1 MFSAITFYWGSDANL
16 YKYAK
21 ETSLYTDNIIIGYVD
36 LFNKVPKIDGLNI
49 IPFSHDFILKNGHA
63 EILNQLDSV
72 SKYDWTFH
80 AAVGKKI
87 TDFNYNMLD
96 CPSHIAGFASTEK
109 DLGGAWSNL
118 HNKQKAKWEKVVH
131 EVIVPKEGYILSSDV
146 AVEWQRTNYVYD
158 NEAQEKISKAY
169 RQMTRTKWVALKDN
183 LHPGRDRAIEMY
195 KKHEYAYNLNR
206 EDLLYYIINHD
217 LESGM

>member
-1 MFSAITFYWGSDANL
+1 M
-16 YKYAK
+16 
-21 ETSLYTDNIIIGYVD
+21 
-36 LFNKVPKIDGLNI
+36 
-49 IPFSHDFILKNGHA
+49 
-63 EILNQLDSV
+63 
-72 SKYDWTFH
+72 
-80 AAVGKKI
+80 
-87 TDFNYNMLD
+87 
-96 CPSHIAGFASTEK
+96 
-109 DLGGAWSNL
+109 
-118 HNKQKAKWEKVVH
+118 
-131 EVIVPKEGYILSSDV
+131 PKEGYILSSDV

-217 LESGM
+217 LEAGM